1 MIGRVLFAL
10 MMVMTIAFVGCGEK
24 DTEAP
29 RVVATFPPNG
39 SQDVDPSISEIS
51 VTFNEEMMDQNWSWA
66 YTHENEFPEMTGQPY
81 YTDNY
86 TKNVLPVELEPNK
99 EYIIWLNSQKFKN
112 FKDKSG
118 NPLVPVK
125 FTFKTK

>member
-1 MIGRVLFAL
+1 MTQKGLLVLMIVL
-10 MMVMTIAFVGCGEK
+10 TIFSVACSEE

-29 RVVATFPPNG
+29 RVVDTFPPNG
-39 SQDVDPSISEIS
+39 SQDVDPSIDEIS

-66 YTHENEFPEMTGQPY
+66 YTNKIDFPEMTGQPY
-81 YTDNY
+81 YVESY
-86 TKNVLPVELEPNK
+86 TRNVLPVKLEPGR
-99 EYIIWLNSQKFKN
+99 EYWIWLNSPKFKN

-118 NPLVPVK
+118 NHLIPFE